1 MNLNKRIP
9 LIRYTI
15 KKSQVMDFVNELH
28 NIQLEMIERAVE
40 KSELKDAKAVLER
53 IMAK

>member
-1 MNLNKRIP
+1 MDFSKRTK
-9 LIRYTI
+9 LIHYTI

-28 NIQLEMIERAVE
+28 KIQLEMIELAVA
-40 KSELKDAKAVLER
+40 KSDLKDAKLVLER